1 MKNKKLLIIVAA
13 VVVVIAVVLA
23 VVLLGGNKTPN
34 PTTTTTTGG
43 NPQPTAQ
50 TYKLGMGVAFG
61 EHGTGES
68 NLTIAVVVL
77 DEQGKI
83 VACRLD
89 SAQNKYAFDEDEEE
103 IVFSRLTSKM
113 ELGADYGMG
122 GKPYAPDNDG
132 DGRVLE
138 WDAQAKAFEAHVVG
152 MTAAEVAAMTTQLVN
167 DHHIS
172 TDADLLAA
180 GCTIQ
185 IGEFRDA
192 VVKACNDEQGTTFT
206 TDKTFTVGLGVNS
219 ENDGS
224 SAEDAENYTIKMN
237 VEFAAAVVA
246 EGKILASLN
255 DAYQPVITVA
265 DGEVATANVGKV
277 DENYQ
282 DVGFMTKRELKEY
295 YMMAV
300 YGASADGDGDGRVLE
315 WYVQSAAFS
324 AHVVGMT
331 GTEVA
336 NMTTGANNIGY
347 QMSTDADLVAAGCTI
362 QITGIKTVVAEAV
375 NYAR

>member
-1 MKNKKLLIIVAA
+1 MLV
-13 VVVVIAVVLA
+13 AVVLA
-23 VVLLGGNKTPN
+23 VVFLGNKDNGTT
-34 PTTTTTTGG
+34 PTTTTTTTTTQPPV
-43 NPQPTAQ
+43 NPNPTEA
-50 TYKLGMGVAFG
+50 TYKLGMGVIA
-61 EHGTGES
+61 GTHAEGES

-77 DEQGKI
+77 DEAGKI

-122 GKPYAPDNDG
+122 GKPYSPDNDG

-138 WDAQAKAFEAHVVG
+138 WDEQAKAFEAHVVG
-152 MTAAEVAAMTTQLVN
+152 MTAAEVAAMTTVEVN

-172 TDADLLAA
+172 TDANLIAA

-206 TDKTFTVGLGVNS
+206 TSKTFTVGLGVNS
-219 ENDGS
+219 ANDGS

-237 VEFAAAVVA
+237 VEFAAAVVID
-246 EGKILASLN
+246 GKVAATLN
-255 DAYQPVITVA
+255 DAYQPAIVVE
-265 DGEVATANVGKV
+265 DGAVVSATVGKGA
-277 DENYQ
+277 EN
-282 DVGFMTKRELKEY
+282 GLKTKRELKEAY
-295 YMMAV
+295 GMEAAAV
-300 YGASADGDGDGRVLE
+300 DKNGDGVSLE
-315 WYVQSAAFS
+315 WYKQSAAYS
-324 AHVVGMT
+324 ELAVGMT
-331 GTEVA
+331 AAELAGYFTA
-336 NMTTGANNIGY
+336 NDELIA
-347 QMSTDADLVAAGCTI
+347 ADCTI
-362 QITGIKTVVAEAV
+362 YIGGISTVVAEAV

>member
-23 VVLLGGNKTPN
+23 VVLLNNKDNGTTPTT
-34 PTTTTTTGG
+34 PTTTET
-43 NPQPTAQ
+43 PAPTPTPTEA
-50 TYKLGMGVAFG
+50 TYKLGMGVVAG

-77 DEQGKI
+77 DEAGKI

-122 GKPYAPDNDG
+122 GKPYSPDNDG

-138 WDAQAKAFEAHVVG
+138 WDEQAKAFEAHVVG
-152 MTAAEVAAMTTQLVN
+152 MTAAEVAAMTTVEVN
-167 DHHIS
+167 EHHIS
-172 TDADLLAA
+172 TDADLIAA

-219 ENDGS
+219 ANDGS

-237 VEFAAAVVA
+237 VEFAGTVVIDGKVVA
-246 EGKILASLN
+246 TLN
-255 DAYQPVITVA
+255 DAYQPAIVVE
-265 DGEVATANVGKV
+265 DGEVVSATVGKGE
-277 DENYQ
+277 EN
-282 DVGFMTKRELKEY
+282 GLKTKRELKE
-295 YMMAV
+295 A
-300 YGASADGDGDGRVLE
+300 YGMDAAHVDKNGDDVSLE
-315 WYVQSAAFS
+315 WYKQSAAYS
-324 AHVVGMT
+324 ANVVGMT
-331 GTEVA
+331 AAEIAGYFTA
-336 NMTTGANNIGY
+336 N
-347 QMSTDADLVAAGCTI
+347 DALIEADCTI
-362 QITGIKTVVAEAV
+362 YIGGISTVVAESV